1 MKKYSKKKV
10 LTLFFQFT
18 GMMVLIGIDLLIK
31 KAVVSNI
38 ALYEEVG
45 FIKGLFSW
53 TYVQNTGM
61 AWSMFDGN
69 PQLLS
74 LVTGII
80 IAAVLI
86 YLALPLKRPL
96 IYDICIPVIL
106 AGGAAN
112 MADRITRGFVVDY
125 IKTLF
130 VDFPVY
136 NFADCLITCGAFTL
150 IIYLI
155 YEIVKESKEEK
166 KKKLSEEKDSE

>member
-1 MKKYSKKKV
+1 MKKYNKKKII
-10 LTLFFQFT
+10 TLFLQLL
-18 GMMVLIGIDLLIK
+18 GIAVLVAVDLVIK
-31 KAVVSNI
+31 NVVTDNI
-38 ALYEEVG
+38 ALYEDVR
-45 FIKGLFSW
+45 FIDGILGW

-69 PQLLS
+69 PELLS
-74 LVTGII
+74 LFTGII
-80 IAAVLI
+80 IAVALV

-96 IYDICIPVIL
+96 AYDICIPIIL

-112 MADRITRGFVVDY
+112 MIDRITKGFVVDY

-136 NFADCLITCGAFTL
+136 NFADCLVTCGAFAL
-150 IIYLI
+150 IFYLI

-166 KKKLSEEKDSE
+166 KKLSEETSGE